1 MYSHSYKQ
9 RRHNNCTTPLH

>member
-9 RRHNNCTTPLH
+9 RRHNNCTAPLH